1 MKQRL
6 SFNQHSPQA
15 NAIVVK
21 CFVPHKISV
30 YQTLLIAIKWLLN
43 SVSISHV
50 LVISSG
56 TDEYK
61 AFKQKILQK
70 KI

>member
-6 SFNQHSPQA
+6 SFNQHSPQS

-21 CFVPHKISV
+21 YFVPHKISV

-50 LVISSG
+50 LVIVSG
-56 TDEYK
+56 TDRYK